1 MKKSEWT
8 RQLELK
14 ELRDFSND
22 LLSRVENFRK
32 ELKEYGG
39 VHIEQ
44 TDKFFKD
51 VDKIKDKR
59 CFADL
64 EDE

>member
-8 RQLELK
+8 RQQELK

-51 VDKIKDKR
+51 VDKIKDER

>member
-1 MKKSEWT
+1 MKTNDWS
-8 RQLELK
+8 RQQEL
-14 ELRDFSND
+14 
-22 LLSRVENFRK
+22 K

-44 TDKFFKD
+44 TNKFFKD
-51 VDKIKDKR
+51 VDKIKDER